1 MPSKASRL
9 SGSFFKYEIANL
21 NHDGCLNCLYRSIFL
36 HTYLY
41 IVLGHLRQTQQINTN
56 VILITDLQYYGS
68 DTRGRLAAF
77 KGIMIVFLFSSK
89 SCCRW
94 KAYLNL
100 KFVPWAVLI
109 IRFQSFIPLGFCMCV
124 LMYLFTF
131 FTFQNHWSNWT
142 NETYILEFRKFNFI
156 KMKSNIFLGDIT
168 MIQ

>member
-1 MPSKASRL
+1 MNIINASPVL
-9 SGSFFKYEIANL
+9 MQPWWLFKLLIEI
-21 NHDGCLNCLYRSIFL
+21 SISIHIFI
-36 HTYLY
+36 Y
-41 IVLGHLRQTQQINTN
+41 IVLGYLRQTQQINTN

-77 KGIMIVFLFSSK
+77 KGIMIVFLFSLK

-100 KFVPWAVLI
+100 KFVQWAVLI
-109 IRFQSFIPLGFCMCV
+109 IRFQSFIPLGLCMCV

-142 NETYILEFRKFNFI
+142 NERV
-156 KMKSNIFLGDIT
+156 FLSSGNLISLKWRVT
-168 MIQ
+168 FF